1 MVEQVDVL
9 VVGGGVN
16 GVGIARDAVG
26 RGLSVWLC
34 ERDDLASHTSS
45 ASTKLIHGGLRY
57 LEQFEFALVGKAL
70 AEREVL
76 LRAAPHIIWPLR
88 FVLPHQPHLR
98 PAWMIRIGL
107 FLYDHLGRGRR
118 TLPGSRRVRFGKH
131 VTGEPL
137 RDEFH
142 QGFVY
147 SDAWVQDA
155 RLVVL
160 NAMDA
165 ARRGARIE
173 THTRCVSARRDGD
186 GWTAELEGRDG
197 TRHFVKARALVN
209 AAGPWAASFL
219 DDVAHVKH
227 DHSLRLIKGS
237 HIVVPKLFDH
247 RYAYIFQQPD
257 RRIVFAIPY
266 EQDFTLIG
274 TTDIE
279 YKDDPSRPVISADE
293 IRYLCDAANRYFK
306 KQLTANDVVWSY
318 SGVRPLLQDDSGN
331 ASEVT
336 RDYLLDIDRNG
347 APLLNVFGGKLTTFR
362 KLAEEAVDRLAP
374 LLGNERPAWTAD
386 APPLPGGG
394 ERDMDELI
402 ADLRSIRPWL
412 DERFASR
419 LAHNYGTRARDL
431 LGEASGLD
439 ELGEHFGADLYQTEV
454 DYLVRH
460 EWATEA
466 DDILWRRSKLGLR
479 VDADG
484 VQRLTE
490 YLAHRTRL
498 QGMPAAQT
506 P

>member
-1 MVEQVDVL
+1 MVEQVDIL

-16 GVGIARDAVG
+16 GVGIARDAAG

-34 ERDDLASHTSS
+34 ERDDLAAHTSS

-98 PAWMIRIGL
+98 PAWMIRLGL

-137 RDEFH
+137 RADFSV
-142 QGFVY
+142 GFVY

-165 ARRGARIE
+165 ARRGVHIE
-173 THTRCVSARRDGD
+173 THTRCVSARRDGE
-186 GWTAELEGRDG
+186 GWTAELESRDG
-197 TRHFVKARALVN
+197 SRHFVKARALVN

-227 DHSLRLIKGS
+227 QHSLRLIKGS
-237 HIVVPKLFDH
+237 HIVVPKIFEH

-266 EQDFTLIG
+266 ERDFTLIG
-274 TTDIE
+274 TTDVE
-279 YKDDPSRPVISADE
+279 YKDDPSHPTITAEETS
-293 IRYLCDAANRYFK
+293 YLCDAANRYFK
-306 KQLTANDVVWSY
+306 KQLTPDDVVWSY
-318 SGVRPLLQDDSGN
+318 SGVRPLLQDEAGS

-336 RDYLLDIDRNG
+336 RDYLLDIDQNG
-347 APLLNVFGGKLTTFR
+347 PPLLNVFGGKLTTYR
-362 KLAEEAVDRLAP
+362 KLSEEAVDKLAP
-374 LLGNERPAWTAD
+374 LLGNHQPAWTAD
-386 APPLPGGG
+386 ARPLPGGG
-394 ERDMDELI
+394 ERDIDELL
-402 ADLRSIRPWL
+402 ADVRATRPWL
-412 DERFASR
+412 PETFAWR
-419 LAHNYGTRARDL
+419 LVHSYGTRARDL
-431 LGEASGLD
+431 LGEADGLNA
-439 ELGEHFGADLYQTEV
+439 LGEHFGADLYQAEV

-466 DDILWRRSKLGLR
+466 EDILWRRSKLGLR
-479 VDADG
+479 VTPPD
-484 VQRLTE
+484 VQRLTD
-490 YLAHRTRL
+490 YLSTKR
-498 QGMPAAQT
+498 
-506 P
+506 

>member
-1 MVEQVDVL
+1 MVEQVEQVDVL

-45 ASTKLIHGGLRY
+45 AATKLIHGGLRY

-118 TLPGSRRVRFGKH
+118 TLPGSRRVRFSKH

-137 RDEFH
+137 RDEFSV
-142 QGFVY
+142 GFVY

-173 THTRCVSARRDGD
+173 THTRCVSARRDGE
-186 GWTAELEGRDG
+186 GWVAELEARDG
-197 TRHFVKARALVN
+197 TRHFVKSRALVN

-219 DDVAHVKH
+219 DEVVHLKH
-227 DHSLRLIKGS
+227 EHTLRLIKGS
-237 HIVVPKLFDH
+237 HIVVPKIFEH

-266 EQDFTLIG
+266 ERDFTLIG

-279 YKDDPSRPVISADE
+279 YKADPSHPTIDADE
-293 IRYLCDAANRYFK
+293 TAYLCEAVNRYFK
-306 KQLTANDVVWSY
+306 KQLTPDDVVWSY
-318 SGVRPLLQDDSGN
+318 SGVRPLLQDESGS

-336 RDYLLDIDRNG
+336 RDYLLDLDQNG

-362 KLAEEAVDRLAP
+362 KLSEEAIDRLAP
-374 LLGNERPAWTAD
+374 LLGNEKPAWTAD

-394 ERDMDELI
+394 ERDTDELL
-402 ADLRSIRPWL
+402 ADIRSSRPWL
-412 DERFASR
+412 PEKLAWR
-419 LAHNYGTRARDL
+419 LVHSYGTRARDL
-431 LGEASGLD
+431 LGEASGLAA
-439 ELGEHFGADLYQTEV
+439 LGQNFGSDLYQAEV

-466 DDILWRRSKLGLR
+466 EDILWRRSKIGLR
-479 VDADG
+479 VTPPD
-484 VQRLTE
+484 VQRLTD
-490 YLAHRTRL
+490 YLSTKR
-498 QGMPAAQT
+498 
-506 P
+506 

>member
-1 MVEQVDVL
+1 MVEQVVEQVDVL

-26 RGLSVWLC
+26 RGLSVRLC

-137 RDEFH
+137 RDEFT

-165 ARRGARIE
+165 ARRGATIQ
-173 THTRCVSARRDGD
+173 THTRCVSAKREND
-186 GWTAELEGRDG
+186 GWVAELESRDG
-197 TRHFVKARALVN
+197 SRYTVHARALVN

-219 DDVAHVKH
+219 DNVAHIKH

-237 HIVVPKLFDH
+237 HIVVPKLYDH

-266 EQDFTLIG
+266 ERDFTLIG

-279 YKDDPSRPVISADE
+279 YKDDPSHPVISDE
-293 IRYLCDAANRYFK
+293 ETRYLCDAANRYFK
-306 KQLTANDVVWSY
+306 KQLTPGDVVWNY
-318 SGVRPLLQDDSGN
+318 SGVRPLLQDESGS

-336 RDYLLDIDRNG
+336 RDYQLDLDTNG
-347 APLLNVFGGKLTTFR
+347 PPLLNVFGGKLTTFR
-362 KLAEEAVDRLAP
+362 KLSEEAVDRLAP
-374 LLGNERPAWTAD
+374 LLGNDKPAWTAD
-386 APPLPGGG
+386 AKPLPGGG
-394 ERDMDELI
+394 ERDIDGLLEDI
-402 ADLRSIRPWL
+402 RSSRPWL
-412 DERFASR
+412 SEEFAWR
-419 LAHNYGTRARDL
+419 LVHSYGTRARDL
-431 LGEASGLD
+431 LGEAASLD
-439 ELGEHFGADLYQTEV
+439 ALGEHFGADLYQTEV

-460 EWATEA
+460 EWATEVE
-466 DDILWRRSKLGLR
+466 DILWRRSKLGLR
-479 VDADG
+479 FDQEGIA
-484 VQRLTE
+484 RLTN
-490 YLAHRTRL
+490 YLAKR
-498 QGMPAAQT
+498 A
-506 P
+506 

>member
-1 MVEQVDVL
+1 MVEQVDIL

-186 GWTAELEGRDG
+186 GWTAELESRDG
-197 TRHFVKARALVN
+197 TKHFVKARALVN

-237 HIVVPKLFDH
+237 HIVVPKLFEH

-266 EQDFTLIG
+266 ERDFTLIG

-279 YKDDPSRPVISADE
+279 YKDDPSRPVISTEE
-293 IRYLCDAANRYFK
+293 IAYLCDAANRYFK
-306 KQLTANDVVWSY
+306 KQLVPADVVWSY

-336 RDYLLDIDRNG
+336 RDYLLDIDTHG

-362 KLAEEAVDRLAP
+362 KLSEEAMDRLGP
-374 LLGNERPAWTAD
+374 LLGNAHPAWTAD

-394 ERDMDELI
+394 ERDLDELI
-402 ADLRSIRPWL
+402 GDLRSSRPWL
-412 DERFASR
+412 TERHAWR
-419 LAHNYGTRARDL
+419 LAHSYGTRARDL
-431 LGEASGLD
+431 LGEAAGLD
-439 ELGEHFGADLYQTEV
+439 ALGEHFGADLYQAEV

-466 DDILWRRSKLGLR
+466 EDILWRRSKLGLR
-479 VDADG
+479 VDPDG
-484 VQRLTE
+484 VRRLTD
-490 YLAHRTRL
+490 YLAKRFR
-498 QGMPAAQT
+498 PT

>member
-57 LEQFEFALVGKAL
+57 LEQYEFALVGKAL

-98 PAWMIRIGL
+98 PAWMIRVGL

-137 RDEFH
+137 RDEFR

-173 THTRCVSARRDGD
+173 THTRCVSARRDGQ
-186 GWTAELEGRDG
+186 GWTAELESRDG
-197 TRHFVKARALVN
+197 SRHFVKARALVN

-219 DDVAHVKH
+219 DEVAHVPHTK
-227 DHSLRLIKGS
+227 SLRLIKGS
-237 HIVVPKLFDH
+237 HIVVPKLYDH

-274 TTDIE
+274 TTDVE
-279 YKDDPSRPVISADE
+279 YHDDPSRPVISKEETD
-293 IRYLCDAANRYFK
+293 YLCEAANRYFK
-306 KQLTANDVVWSY
+306 KQLKPTDVVWSY
-318 SGVRPLLQDDSGN
+318 SGVRPLLQDDAGS

-336 RDYLLDIDRNG
+336 RDYLLDIDQSGG

-374 LLGNERPAWTAD
+374 LIGNDAPAWTAD

-394 ERDMDELI
+394 ERDIDELI
-402 ADLRSIRPWL
+402 SDLRSTRPWL
-412 DERFASR
+412 TAAHASR

-431 LGEASGLD
+431 LGEAASLD
-439 ELGEHFGADLYQTEV
+439 ALGQHFGADLYQAEV

-466 DDILWRRSKLGLR
+466 EDIIWRRSKLGLR
-479 VDADG
+479 MTRQDVE
-484 VQRLTE
+484 RLTV
-490 YLAHRTRL
+490 YLASPR
-498 QGMPAAQT
+498 
-506 P
+506 